1 MLETAPGELE
11 AVTALTAAQVEDLA
25 VGLNGGGGNDEIHLP
40 PGVLQVLD
48 DVAVGLHIKGV
59 EKLAPPLFGQ
69 VRLEVRNRAET

>member
-1 MLETAPGELE
+1 MLETAPGKLE

-25 VGLNGGGGNDEIHLP
+25 VGLDRGGRNDEVHLA

-48 DVAVGLHIKGV
+48 DVAVGLHIKGI

-69 VRLEVRNRAET
+69 VRLEIRNRAET